1 MITGAARGIGKA
13 IALKF
18 AAEGANIAFCDIVID
33 ENALAT
39 KAELE
44 ALGVK
49 VLAMQGDVSSFDS
62 AAAIVKQT
70 VETFGGID
78 ILVNNAGITRD
89 GLLIRMDE
97 KAWDDVLMI
106 NLKSVYNY
114 CHAAVPVMMKVR
126 KGCIINVSSV
136 AGLHGNAGQCNYS
149 ASKGAIVAFTRTLA
163 KEIGPRN
170 IRYDGKNAR
179 GDSQAVGGEHTPA
192 SRRHPGGDCQGVLFP
207 CQRSGIVC
215 LRSGY
220 HHRRRHDCIGFAPQ
234 NMPFCRNCGIGK
246 LFAS

>member
-33 ENALAT
+33 EVALAT

-44 ALGVK
+44 ALGAK
-49 VLAMQGDVSSFDS
+49 VLAIQSDVSDFE
-62 AAAIVKQT
+62 AAASVVNQT
-70 VETFGGID
+70 VEAFGRLD

-89 GLLIRMDE
+89 GLLVRMDE
-97 KAWDDVLMI
+97 KAWDDVLRI

-114 CHAAVPVMMKVR
+114 CHAAVPVMMKAR

-136 AGLHGNAGQCNYS
+136 AGLRGNAGQCNYS

-163 KEIGPRN
+163 KEVGPRN
-170 IRYDGKNAR
+170 IRVNAIAPGFILTDMTKKLPEDLLKQWIDNIPLRRGGTPEDIANVCCFLASELAGYVSGQVITIDGAMT
-179 GDSQAVGGEHTPA
+179 V
-192 SRRHPGGDCQGVLFP
+192 
-207 CQRSGIVC
+207 
-215 LRSGY
+215 
-220 HHRRRHDCIGFAPQ
+220 
-234 NMPFCRNCGIGK
+234 
-246 LFAS
+246 

>member
-13 IALKF
+13 IALKS

-44 ALGVK
+44 QLGAR
-49 VLAMQGDVSSFDS
+49 VLAVQGDVSSFES
-62 AAAIVKQT
+62 AADIVKQT
-70 VETFGGID
+70 VDTFGGID

-89 GLLIRMDE
+89 GLLVRMDE
-97 KAWDDVLMI
+97 KAWDDVLRI

-114 CHAAVPVMMKVR
+114 CHAAVPVMMKAR

-170 IRYDGKNAR
+170 IRVNAIAPGFIITDMTQKMPEEIRKQWEASIPLRRGGTPEEIAKVCCFLASDLASYVSGQVITIDGGMIA
-179 GDSQAVGGEHTPA
+179 
-192 SRRHPGGDCQGVLFP
+192 
-207 CQRSGIVC
+207 
-215 LRSGY
+215 
-220 HHRRRHDCIGFAPQ
+220 
-234 NMPFCRNCGIGK
+234 
-246 LFAS
+246 

>member
-18 AAEGANIAFCDIVID
+18 ASEGANIAFCDIVLD
-33 ENALAT
+33 DNALAT

-44 ALGVK
+44 QLGVK
-49 VLAMQGDVSSFDS
+49 VLAMQGDVSDFNS
-62 AAAIVKQT
+62 AADIVKQT
-70 VETFGGID
+70 IDAFGGID

-89 GLLIRMDE
+89 GLLVRMDE
-97 KAWDDVLMI
+97 KAWDDVLRI

-114 CHAAVPVMMKVR
+114 CHAAVPAMMRAR

-163 KEIGPRN
+163 KEVGPRN
-170 IRYDGKNAR
+170 IRVNAVAPGFIITDMTRKLPEEMLKHWEENIPLRRGGTPEEIAKVCCFLASDMASYVSGQVITIDGAML
-179 GDSQAVGGEHTPA
+179 A
-192 SRRHPGGDCQGVLFP
+192 
-207 CQRSGIVC
+207 
-215 LRSGY
+215 
-220 HHRRRHDCIGFAPQ
+220 
-234 NMPFCRNCGIGK
+234 
-246 LFAS
+246 

>member
-39 KAELE
+39 KAEIE

-62 AAAIVKQT
+62 AASVVKQT

-97 KAWDDVLMI
+97 KAWDDVLRI

-170 IRYDGKNAR
+170 IRVNAIAPGFIITDMTAKMPEEIRKQWEASIPLRRGGTPEEIAKVCCFLASDLASYVSGQVITIDGGMIA
-179 GDSQAVGGEHTPA
+179 
-192 SRRHPGGDCQGVLFP
+192 
-207 CQRSGIVC
+207 
-215 LRSGY
+215 
-220 HHRRRHDCIGFAPQ
+220 
-234 NMPFCRNCGIGK
+234 
-246 LFAS
+246 

>member
-1 MITGAARGIGKA
+1 MLLTGQTALITGAARGIGKA

-33 ENALAT
+33 DNALAT

-44 ALGVK
+44 ALGAK

-62 AAAIVKQT
+62 AADIVKQT
-70 VETFGGID
+70 VEAFGGID

-89 GLLIRMDE
+89 GLLVRMDE
-97 KAWDDVLMI
+97 KAWDDVLRI

-114 CHAAVPVMMKVR
+114 CHAAVPVMMKAR

-170 IRYDGKNAR
+170 IRVNAIAPGFIITDMTNKMPEEVRKQWEASIPLRRGGTPEEIAKVCCFLASDLASYVSGQVITIDGGMIA
-179 GDSQAVGGEHTPA
+179 
-192 SRRHPGGDCQGVLFP
+192 
-207 CQRSGIVC
+207 
-215 LRSGY
+215 
-220 HHRRRHDCIGFAPQ
+220 
-234 NMPFCRNCGIGK
+234 
-246 LFAS
+246 

>member
-18 AAEGANIAFCDIVID
+18 ASEGANIAFCDIVLD
-33 ENALAT
+33 DNALAT

-44 ALGVK
+44 QLGVK
-49 VLAMQGDVSSFDS
+49 VLALQGDVSDFDS
-62 AAAIVKQT
+62 AAGIVKQT
-70 VETFGGID
+70 IDAFGGID

-89 GLLIRMDE
+89 GLLVRMDE
-97 KAWDDVLMI
+97 KAWDDVLRI

-114 CHAAVPVMMKVR
+114 CHAAVPAMMRAR

-163 KEIGPRN
+163 KEVGPRN
-170 IRYDGKNAR
+170 IRVNAVAPGFIITDMTRKLSEETLKRWEENIPLRRGGTPEEIAKVCCFLASDMASYVSGQVITIDGAML
-179 GDSQAVGGEHTPA
+179 A
-192 SRRHPGGDCQGVLFP
+192 
-207 CQRSGIVC
+207 
-215 LRSGY
+215 
-220 HHRRRHDCIGFAPQ
+220 
-234 NMPFCRNCGIGK
+234 
-246 LFAS
+246 